1 MGTIALTNNVI
12 DSATSNNI
20 YNNILKTTAFPAS
33 VFNLVD
39 GYKIIAIKNEIIAI
53 NIIYTIVFAI
63 TYDIAVYVPLLYSLI
78 NNNLSSKYAGIPA
91 TDIKQVKATA
101 KNNKDKRS

>member
-1 MGTIALTNNVI
+1 MPWT
-12 DSATSNNI
+12 TSP
-20 YNNILKTTAFPAS
+20 K
-33 VFNLVD
+33 V
-39 GYKIIAIKNEIIAI
+39 EIIAI

-91 TDIKQVKATA
+91 TDIKQVNATV